1 MAKYKIEEKP
11 EFAVTGI
18 GVELKSSNTDF
29 VGLAAE
35 KQAFE
40 QKVISDGTIDTLK
53 QAAENHYFFTVNE
66 PYDGKM
72 MYYVGV
78 QTSQDIPN
86 TTRIIPFPKG
96 TYLVVSDS
104 SESPEELRNDLT
116 NTAFGHVLREVE
128 DYAYVGGPNAVVEMG
143 VADGKYIG
151 EIWIPVVNKP

>member
-1 MAKYKIEEKP
+1 MAKYRIEEKP
-11 EFAVTGI
+11 DFTVTGI

-35 KQAFE
+35 KQA
-40 QKVISDGTIDTLK
+40 
-53 QAAENHYFFTVNE
+53 AENHYFFTVNE
-66 PYDGKM
+66 PYNGKM

-78 QTSQDIPN
+78 QTSQDVPN

-96 TYLVVSDS
+96 THLVVSAL

-143 VADGKYIG
+143 VTNGKYMG

>member
-53 QAAENHYFFTVNE
+53 QY
-66 PYDGKM
+66 
-72 MYYVGV
+72 
-78 QTSQDIPN
+78 S
-86 TTRIIPFPKG
+86 
-96 TYLVVSDS
+96 
-104 SESPEELRNDLT
+104 
-116 NTAFGHVLREVE
+116 
-128 DYAYVGGPNAVVEMG
+128 
-143 VADGKYIG
+143 
-151 EIWIPVVNKP
+151 

>member
-53 QAAENHYFFTVNE
+53 QSAENHYFFTVNE

-96 TYLVVSDS
+96 TYLIISASAES
-104 SESPEELRNDLT
+104 SEELRNDLT

>member
-1 MAKYKIEEKP
+1 MAKYRIEEKP
-11 EFAVTGI
+11 DFTVTGI

-40 QKVISDGTIDTLK
+40 QKVIGNGTIDALK

-66 PYDGKM
+66 PYNGKM

-78 QTSQDIPN
+78 QTVRCPN
-86 TTRIIPFPKG
+86 TTIIPFPKG
-96 TYLVVSDS
+96 TYLVVIALA
-104 SESPEELRNDLT
+104 ESPEELRNDLT

-143 VADGKYIG
+143 VTNGKYMEKSG
-151 EIWIPVVNKP
+151 YR